1 MSEKPQSR
9 HERPREAATRPEA
22 LRVMMVVR
30 LANGFVSSV
39 ANGAWAPS
47 GSPAIAKL
55 IQRLDSGPE
64 ELRLVLTRALA
75 AGDDPAITGLRA
87 LRKPLSGLRTQ
98 PTILVEGPRSYS
110 GPGFWLR
117 EILHGLS
124 VWRAARRFRP
134 DIIYIDRSNVLTG
147 ALLARFGKTPV
158 VLRLLGVPPELRK
171 ILRGK
176 QLARR
181 AFRWAYA
188 SPFAHVI
195 STLEG
200 SRVVD
205 FMSATL
211 DDAVPRS
218 VMLNGVDQ
226 ACGEK
231 AQSDVIAAIP
241 KDRVVAMFLGR
252 IEALK
257 GAELFVDALL
267 AAIADNVRLIH
278 GLIVGDGALLD
289 DLKARVTAAGASER
303 VTFTGPL
310 PHDQVARLL
319 ARGDIYVSLNR
330 QGHLSNATLEA
341 MAYAVPT
348 VIQEIADPGGGMD
361 EFASL
366 VPRQAF
372 RAIGPG
378 AGANEL
384 ADVLT
389 GLAKAPRERASMAKA
404 LKAFAEKNL
413 TSWDERIE
421 REVALL
427 QTTARA
433 AAT

>member
-1 MSEKPQSR
+1 
-9 HERPREAATRPEA
+9 
-22 LRVMMVVR
+22 MMVVR
-30 LANGFVSSV
+30 LANGFVSSI
-39 ANGAWAPS
+39 ANGAWEPS

-55 IQRLDSGPE
+55 IQRLDAGPE

-75 AGDDPAITGLRA
+75 AGDDPVVAELRA
-87 LRKPLSGLRTQ
+87 SRKPLSGLQTQ
-98 PTILVEGPRSYS
+98 PTVLVEGPRIYS

-124 VWRAARRFRP
+124 VWLAARRFRP
-134 DIIYIDRSNVLTG
+134 DIIYVDRSNVLSG
-147 ALLARFGKTPV
+147 ALLTRFGNTPV

-171 ILRGK
+171 ILEGK

-188 SPFAHVI
+188 SPFAQVI

-205 FMSATL
+205 FMSAAL

-226 ACGEK
+226 PRGELG
-231 AQSDVIAAIP
+231 QHDVAAAIP
-241 KDRVVAMFLGR
+241 KDRVVVMFLGR

-267 AAIADNVRLIH
+267 AMTPDKARLIH

-289 DLKARVTAAGASER
+289 DLNARVAAAGASER

-319 ARGDIYVSLNR
+319 DRCDIYVSLNR

-341 MAYAVPT
+341 MTHAVPT
-348 VIQEIADPGGGMD
+348 VIQEIADSGGGMD

-372 RAIGPG
+372 RAISPG

-384 ADVLT
+384 ANVLT
-389 GLAKAPRERASMAKA
+389 GLAKSQRERASMAKA
-404 LKAFAEKNL
+404 LKIFAKKNL
-413 TSWDERIE
+413 TSWDERID

-427 QTTARA
+427 QKTARA
-433 AAT
+433 AAR